1 MGNTVNTLTCPAPA
15 KLNLFL
21 HIVGRR
27 ADGYHLLQTLF
38 RFIDFGDTLHF
49 TLREDGVVRRVSAL
63 DGVPQEQDLCVRAA
77 RLLQQ
82 ECGCTLGVD
91 IALEKRIPLGGGLGG
106 GSSDAATTLL
116 ALNRLWQLGLSRERL
131 MQIGLSLGADVPV
144 FVFGENAFAEGVGEQ
159 LQAYSLPDAWYVVL
173 FPPVHVATA
182 QVFAHPELTRDT
194 ISLRIRA
201 LPMAQLFQFEGETR
215 RRRANDEENV
225 VSVDAN
231 LVSEV
236 KPAKGCGNYSASSTA
251 RSERESQHSV
261 TDEVELELH
270 NDLQPVVCSL
280 YPEVARH
287 LSWLGQFAEAR
298 MTGSGAC
305 VFAEFAS
312 AGQAQAVLEQL
323 PPDMRG
329 IVARGLL
336 HHPLRDFATP

>member
-1 MGNTVNTLTCPAPA
+1 MGNTITTLTCVAPA

-21 HIVGRR
+21 HITGRR

-38 RFIDFGDTLHF
+38 RFIDFSDTLHF
-49 TLREDGVVRRVSAL
+49 TVREDGEVRRVSAL

-82 ECGCTLGVD
+82 ECGCSLGVD
-91 IALEKRIPLGGGLGG
+91 IVLDKRIPMGGGLGG

-116 ALNRLWQLGLSRERL
+116 ALNRLWNLGLSRARL

-159 LQAYSLPDAWYVVL
+159 LQAYPLPDAWYVVL

-182 QVFAHPELTRDT
+182 QVFARPELTRDT
-194 ISLRIRA
+194 ISLRIRDLL
-201 LPMAQLFQFEGETR
+201 LP
-215 RRRANDEENV
+215 
-225 VSVDAN
+225 
-231 LVSEV
+231 
-236 KPAKGCGNYSASSTA
+236 AS
-251 RSERESQHSV
+251 
-261 TDEVELELH
+261 H
-270 NDLQPVVCSL
+270 NDLQSVVCAL

-287 LSWLGQFAEAR
+287 LAWLGQFGQAR
-298 MTGSGAC
+298 MTGSGAG

-312 AGQAQAVLEQL
+312 AEQAQAVLNQL

-329 IVARGLL
+329 IVARGLPC
-336 HHPLRDFATP
+336 HPLRDFAA